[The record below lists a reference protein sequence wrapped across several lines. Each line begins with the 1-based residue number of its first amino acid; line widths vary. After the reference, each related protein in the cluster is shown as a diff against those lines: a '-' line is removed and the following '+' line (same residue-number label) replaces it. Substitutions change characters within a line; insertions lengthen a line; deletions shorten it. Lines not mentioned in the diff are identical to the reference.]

1 MRNLKTSLKTSMN
14 NGCQGK
20 REKNKI
26 WIGLT
31 ILLAM
36 TVLLSLCLG
45 AAHLTPAEV
54 LQGLLSGPKS
64 SLAGTIIWY
73 ARIPRTAACLLAGMG
88 LAVSGAVIQN
98 VLANKLASPGI
109 IGVNAGAGLAVTVCC
124 ALGIL
129 SGTVIATSAF
139 LGALAAVLL
148 ITITAQKMGASRT
161 TVILGG
167 VAVNSFLNAAS
178 EAVRTLVPDAGVLS
192 GDFRVGGFTAVATS
206 RLLPAGIL
214 ILFAFIILLT
224 LCNELDILNLGE
236 TSAQGL
242 GLPVKKM
249 RTIFLVLAS
258 LLAGASV
265 SFAGLLGFVGLIVPH
280 IGRRLTG
287 GESRM
292 LLVFCALGGAF
303 IVTLSD
309 LLGRLL
315 FQPYEIPVGIL
326 MSFIGGP
333 FFLFLLFRNK
343 GGHHHD

>member
-1 MRNLKTSLKTSMN
+1 M
-14 NGCQGK
+14 
-20 REKNKI
+20 
-26 WIGLT
+26 
-31 ILLAM
+31 
-36 TVLLSLCLG
+36 
-45 AAHLTPAEV
+45 
-54 LQGLLSGPKS
+54 
-64 SLAGTIIWY
+64 
-73 ARIPRTAACLLAGMG
+73 
-88 LAVSGAVIQN
+88 
-98 VLANKLASPGI
+98 
-109 IGVNAGAGLAVTVCC
+109 
-124 ALGIL
+124 
-129 SGTVIATSAF
+129 
-139 LGALAAVLL
+139 
-148 ITITAQKMGASRT
+148 
-161 TVILGG
+161 
-167 VAVNSFLNAAS
+167 
-178 EAVRTLVPDAGVLS
+178 
-192 GDFRVGGFTAVATS
+192 
-206 RLLPAGIL
+206 
-214 ILFAFIILLT
+214 FAFIILLT

-287 GESRM
+287 GATRP